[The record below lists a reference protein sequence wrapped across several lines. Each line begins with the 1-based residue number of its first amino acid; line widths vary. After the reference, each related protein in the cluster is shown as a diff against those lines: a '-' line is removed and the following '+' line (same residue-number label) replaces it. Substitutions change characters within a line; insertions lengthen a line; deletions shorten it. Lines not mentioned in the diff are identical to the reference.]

1 MGEAPKRRGKF
12 LPAGPETSGEWME
25 ETACNLAAAQTTH
38 GGKKTK
44 NKKHRQ
50 ETNEGVR
57 GEPGITEL
65 ARSADW

>member
-1 MGEAPKRRGKF
+1 VGEAPKRRGKF

-44 NKKHRQ
+44 NKKLKTQAR
-50 ETNEGVR
+50 NE
-57 GEPGITEL
+57 
-65 ARSADW
+65 